1 MPITLSDE
9 ITDRAIAS
17 IRRYVADELDQE
29 IGELKARLMLEFFIK
44 EIGGSVYNAA
54 ISDAQTYFRDR
65 VADLE
70 GACSAPEFAYWPK
83 STGRRPR

>member
-17 IRRYVADELDQE
+17 IRRYVAEELDQE

-65 VADLE
+65 VADLD